1 MAAGPSWKN
10 DPEGGPWKR
19 YRVHYSDSQTGLT
32 RLKTFSCDDE
42 GEAALREFVN
52 DLLERGW
59 SRDTGY
65 RVDYTYQEIVVP
77 EGDGPL
83 PEGPLPR

>member
-1 MAAGPSWKN
+1 MAGPSWKN

-19 YRVHYSDSQTGLT
+19 YRVQYSHPGTGAS
-32 RLKTFSCDDE
+32 RIKTFSCDDE
-42 GEAALREFVN
+42 GEAALREFV
-52 DLLERGW
+52 DGLVGTW
-59 SRDTGY
+59 SRDAGY

-77 EGDGPL
+77 EREGPL